1 MSMPLVALCA
11 DEESLRNPEMLGL
24 GGENLAAQSWLQLFS
39 SAEQARCSLRND
51 TGIQE
56 VWVASCDEVAPI
68 NLAAALKRD
77 RRDRRVCMLSAQ
89 ESGSLRSR
97 ASAAG
102 IDASFTRQA
111 FVERYALCKQIA
123 MSASASAPAQG
134 NSRGFLLPVV
144 SGSGGAGKSAVALLV
159 AYAAQRMGKSTL
171 LLDFDLQF
179 GDMAE
184 LAGVQHPL
192 RIDEAIA
199 NPERLTGLQPQGNAP
214 ALLAAPLH
222 IDAAEAVVAQAP
234 ALLETL
240 RGRFDVIVANTGGA
254 WAEQHAVLLE
264 RSSKA
269 LFLIDQRM
277 SSVYAC
283 KRALDLCARCGI
295 AVNPLL
301 FVLNGCG
308 KGAPLSSMD
317 VSCAL
322 KGAHVHE
329 LADGGVDVEDML
341 AAHGIEEL
349 FDARNELVASI
360 EQLLAEV
367 IPGMQ
372 GSQSGEREG
381 AGLPF
386 LRGKKPRKRRRA

>member
-123 MSASASAPAQG
+123 MSASASAPVQPAFGEPALARPAGASAVEPACASAKGAQPAFAQPAYGGAQPQAQQQALASAQG

-144 SGSGGAGKSAVALLV
+144 SGSGGAGKSAVALLA
-159 AYAAQRMGKSTL
+159 AYAAQRMGKARCCSISICSLVTWRNLRACSIRCASTR
-171 LLDFDLQF
+171 
-179 GDMAE
+179 
-184 LAGVQHPL
+184 PL
-192 RIDEAIA
+192 RT
-199 NPERLTGLQPQGNAP
+199 P
-214 ALLAAPLH
+214 
-222 IDAAEAVVAQAP
+222 
-234 ALLETL
+234 
-240 RGRFDVIVANTGGA
+240 
-254 WAEQHAVLLE
+254 
-264 RSSKA
+264 
-269 LFLIDQRM
+269 
-277 SSVYAC
+277 
-283 KRALDLCARCGI
+283 
-295 AVNPLL
+295 
-301 FVLNGCG
+301 
-308 KGAPLSSMD
+308 KG
-317 VSCAL
+317 
-322 KGAHVHE
+322 
-329 LADGGVDVEDML
+329 
-341 AAHGIEEL
+341 
-349 FDARNELVASI
+349 
-360 EQLLAEV
+360 
-367 IPGMQ
+367 
-372 GSQSGEREG
+372 
-381 AGLPF
+381 
-386 LRGKKPRKRRRA
+386 